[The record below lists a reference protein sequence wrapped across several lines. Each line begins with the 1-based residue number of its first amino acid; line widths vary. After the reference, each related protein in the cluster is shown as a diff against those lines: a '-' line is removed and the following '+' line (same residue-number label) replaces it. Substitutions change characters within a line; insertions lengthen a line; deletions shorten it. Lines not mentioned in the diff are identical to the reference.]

1 MLKPKEKEPTIVVQ
15 APVQISIAARPIENS
30 NSDLKSAS
38 LSQKTTILS
47 GSSGSSILQKESKDV
62 TPSVSEQTLAKT
74 TVTMKRSVPIISD
87 YYQINSQGFDY
98 LIESNTAFFVV
109 GVIGPQGVGKS
120 TILNILG
127 SSNLQTQSAEEAFLD
142 HDNAIFKT
150 RGSKQHIFSS
160 MPATEG
166 IQMFITRD
174 RTILLDCSPLLCNPY
189 KKDLILNEI
198 DDLKMV
204 MFMLSVC
211 HTVIAVEESGAINL
225 PLLRLIQCAEK
236 MKLDYDRDPSDLY
249 SPNVIF
255 VKNKCN
261 NRDFLGANRDR
272 VNILYKEMFKESKL
286 KIGTDIYFDGGISDT
301 KSLKRR
307 RINMVHL
314 PFVDQ
319 NSECPLQFVTIS
331 QFFNYS

>member
-1 MLKPKEKEPTIVVQ
+1 MLKPKEKEPTIVIQ
-15 APVQISIAARPIENS
+15 APVQISIAARPVENS
-30 NSDLKSAS
+30 NSDTKSAS

-47 GSSGSSILQKESKDV
+47 GSGSTILQKESKDA
-62 TPSVSEQTLAKT
+62 TPSVSEQTLTKT
-74 TVTMKRSVPIISD
+74 IVAMKRSVPIISD

-142 HDNAIFKT
+142 HDNALFKT
-150 RGSKQHIFSS
+150 RGSKQHIFSN

-211 HTVIAVEESGAINL
+211 HTVIAVEEGGAINL
-225 PLLRLIQCAEK
+225 ALLRLIQCAEK
-236 MKLDYDRDPSDLY
+236 MKLDYDRDPNDLY
-249 SPNVIF
+249 TSNVIF

-272 VNILYKEMFKESKL
+272 VNTLYREMFKESKL
-286 KIGTDIYFDGGISDT
+286 RIGTDIYFDSGISDAR
-301 KSLKRR
+301 SLERR
-307 RINMVHL
+307 KVNMVHL
-314 PFVDQ
+314 PFVDR
-319 NSECPLQFVTIS
+319 NSKFVDS
-331 QFFNYS
+331 FF